1 MAFYKPSTTGRAG
14 RVAVLTLACLA
25 AVSLAA
31 QEPASESAPEPT
43 VVDRALSH
51 LDAGDVVAAITALEG
66 APAEDPRAMSL
77 LGALYL
83 DGGRA
88 EDAWGILGPIAE
100 GPGKDQPAV
109 LYNAG
114 RAALATSRIDDA
126 ERLLARSVDLEAGTP
141 ASRELGMLRGAQGAF
156 GAAYPLLRP
165 WALANPD
172 DSEARLAAAVG
183 ALELHRL
190 SEAEELLSDLDQ
202 QQPIVRATWA
212 RLLLSQQDAVGAFA
226 MLEPLLTPLAEAS
239 WEVRSMAADAQLAMA
254 QPEEALA
261 LLEGRNPQDPLA
273 GLQATRALYQDG
285 RVEEALAAIS
295 PFADIALAADPET
308 LPADRRS
315 IVGRVSL
322 EMGRIL
328 AAQGEYSQGLPFLK
342 KATLFAPEQPEGW
355 RLLGRALAA
364 TERREDADAAI
375 EEYQAVAERIAAD
388 REAREL
394 DPVAAAIAEAQD
406 LIASG
411 RFDDA
416 LQLMGREID
425 INPGDARPR
434 LLQGAIF
441 LNTGRSADAVKS
453 ANAAIAVA
461 GPSADAYYLRG
472 AARLASSSLEA
483 AENDLQAA
491 LEQVPDHV
499 PAMNDLAVVMIRSG
513 RTDPARELLYRVL
526 ELVPTHEVAR
536 ENLDK
541 IGG

>member
-1 MAFYKPSTTGRAG
+1 MAFYKSLLKSGAKTVFVLALTCLTT
-14 RVAVLTLACLA
+14 VALR
-25 AVSLAA
+25 A
-31 QEPASESAPEPT
+31 QEAATEPEVEAT
-43 VVDRALSH
+43 LVDRALRH
-51 LDAGDVVAAITALEG
+51 LDNDDVAAAITALEG

-88 EDAWGILGPIAE
+88 EDAWGILGPIAD
-100 GPGKDQPAV
+100 GPGENQPAV

-114 RAALATSRIDDA
+114 RAALASGQIEDA

-141 ASRELGMLRGAQGAF
+141 ASRELGMLRGATGAF
-156 GAAYPLLRP
+156 ADAYPLLRP

-202 QQPIVRATWA
+202 QQPAVRVTWA
-212 RLLLSQQDAVGAFA
+212 RLLLSQEDAVGAFA
-226 MLEPLLTPLAEAS
+226 MLEPLLNPLAEAS
-239 WEVRSMAADAQLAMA
+239 WEVRSMAADAHLAMA

-261 LLEGRNPQDPLA
+261 LLEGRHEQDPIA

-285 RVEEALAAIS
+285 RVDEALATLR

-308 LPADRRS
+308 LPTDRRS
-315 IVGRVSL
+315 IIGRVSL
-322 EMGRIL
+322 EMGRLL
-328 AAQGEYSQGLPFLK
+328 AAQGEYSQSLPFLK
-342 KATLFAPEQPEGW
+342 KATLFVPEEPEGW

-364 TERREDADAAI
+364 TERRDDADAAL
-375 EEYQAVAERIAAD
+375 EEYQALAERIAAS

-394 DPVAAAIAEAQD
+394 DPVAQALAEAQN
-406 LIASG
+406 LIAAG
-411 RFDDA
+411 LPNDA
-416 LQLMGREID
+416 LELMEREID
-425 INPGDARPR
+425 INPGDPRPR
-434 LLQGAIF
+434 LLQGAV
-441 LNTGRSADAVKS
+441 LLSTGRSADAVQS

-472 AARLASSSLEA
+472 AARLASSGLEA
-483 AENDLQAA
+483 AESDLQAA
-491 LEQVPDHV
+491 LELVPDHI
-499 PAMNDLAVVMIRSG
+499 PAMNDLAVVMIRTD
-513 RTDPARELLYRVL
+513 RADPARELLQRVL
-526 ELVPTHEVAR
+526 ELVPNHAVAR